1 MKKTKSLL
9 GLAVL
14 VLSAGALVAC
24 GEAAE
29 SKPAA
34 SACKTHKFKDKEVTK
49 AATCTEKGEKI
60 QKCEV
65 CGEEKKV
72 EIKTIAHT
80 MEKVDAESTAA
91 TCEAEG
97 KTVNKCK
104 VCGTKEEKTVAALGH
119 EYVDKA
125 DQTGAV
131 AAGCTTEGTKLQECS
146 RCHAAHTETVEALG
160 HEWGE
165 TTWTTP
171 AACGVAGVG
180 DRECERCHE
189 HEPQEAEPLEHEMVL
204 QTAGTPVEGQAAVNL
219 YTCERECGTSYFGFK
234 ASEPSAA
241 SREHLV
247 INEETG
253 GARFWGRPIGN
264 DVQLDEEGSP
274 SEDAHEAVFNAEQTG
289 DYFEYIFTLT
299 AAQVAAMGSAQRLYC
314 QAEAAQWMS
323 NNRMDFWACKQGDTD
338 WTRGMYVET
347 TDTHTA
353 GEEIDT
359 YRYILYVDDQVQDF
373 DPTISVPARS
383 NTQKVDYVLP
393 YTFHLHEGVNKI
405 RLVMAGGYRSTFY
418 NFTFRP
424 YVDPNAGQEQG
435 GGSHE
440 HAPTAGAKA
449 ADSALRAL
457 TCTCAN
463 YTGYELQAADV
474 TEGQNAPAESGN
486 GSTEKNTRLGKSNK
500 YDDVWNITGIQ
511 AGQYDLYLNARCSAG
526 NANAGYWNS
535 GTAVANGGS
544 ASDNGNSTDY
554 KYKVKVG
561 DGEYTPIGNDVDN
574 YAATGLNENTPAWT
588 NKAMARITVPA
599 GATSLTIHNM
609 NNGYAIWV
617 YGARLVKV
625 A

>member
-131 AAGCTTEGTKLQECS
+131 AAGCATEGTKLQECS

-180 DRECERCHE
+180 DRECTRCHE

-204 QTAGTPVEGQAAVNL
+204 QTAGTPIEGQAAVNL

-247 INEETG
+247 IDEETG
-253 GARFWGRPIGN
+253 GARFWGQPIGN
-264 DVQLDEEGSP
+264 DVELNEAGDPDES
-274 SEDAHEAVFNAEQTG
+274 AHEAVFNPEQSG

-435 GGSHE
+435 GGQGQQATTLKRWAFNE
-440 HAPTAGAKA
+440 LTPNPTTIKTISGKTKAGAEGEDFQAYKLSTNDTLTMTYNSPA
-449 ADSALRAL
+449 AKNNVKFRVYGSTKTSNVSQTGLYVQSGSEGAKYQVKVNNTAITMPTDA
-457 TCTCAN
+457 TTCA
-463 YTGYELQAADV
+463 DV
-474 TEGQNAPAESGN
+474 GIGDTNSTANDN
-486 GSTEKNTRLGKSNK
+486 GVVATP
-500 YDDVWNITGIQ
+500 VWFDYVTVN
-511 AGQYDLYLNARCSAG
+511 LVAG
-526 NANAGYWNS
+526 NNTIEFSKPTNAGYS
-535 GTAVANGGS
+535 VYFAGFELVA
-544 ASDNGNSTDY
+544 
-554 KYKVKVG
+554 
-561 DGEYTPIGNDVDN
+561 
-574 YAATGLNENTPAWT
+574 
-588 NKAMARITVPA
+588 
-599 GATSLTIHNM
+599 
-609 NNGYAIWV
+609 
-617 YGARLVKV
+617 
-625 A
+625 